1 MSVFDRSWYGRVL
14 VERLEGYATPEQW
27 GRAYDEI
34 VQFERTL
41 VLEGM
46 IVVKLWLHISDEEQ
60 LRRFEERRSDPLKRW
75 KLTDED
81 WRNRERNRDV
91 RSSRRRHVR
100 RAPTTSSPRG
110 TCSPASTRSWRG
122 SPRVETVNR
131 RIEEGMLRWGT
142 TVPSIEEIEVSF
154 VDEHPKA
161 ADEHPKHPDEHR
173 DNTDERAPRRAR

>member
-46 IVVKLWLHISDEEQ
+46 IVIKLWLHISDEEQ
-60 LRRFEERRSDPLKRW
+60 LRRFEERQSDPLKRW

-81 WRNRERNRDV
+81 WRNRKRNRDYEAAAEDMFA
-91 RSSRRRHVR
+91 RTDHEL
-100 RAPTTSSPRG
+100 SPWDVLAGEHKKLARVI
-110 TCSPASTRSWRG
+110 A
-122 SPRVETVNR
+122 VETVNR

-142 TVPSIEEIEVSF
+142 TVPSIEELDVSY
-154 VDEHPKA
+154 
-161 ADEHPKHPDEHR
+161 ADD
-173 DNTDERAPRRAR
+173 APVADQPPATVADQPPAT